1 MNTNLQTG
9 TRYEK
14 ERLDFLSTKDQYLKS
29 ETFINTDEQIYI
41 NKETKKVLTMSWAIY
56 GKYVELVYKVESI
69 Q

>member
-1 MNTNLQTG
+1 MNILKTG

>member
-14 ERLDFLSTKDQYLKS
+14 ERLDFLATKDQYLKS
-29 ETFINTDEQIYI
+29 ATFINTDEQIYI

>member
-1 MNTNLQTG
+1 MNILKTG

-41 NKETKKVLTMSWAIY
+41 NKETQKVLTMSWAIY